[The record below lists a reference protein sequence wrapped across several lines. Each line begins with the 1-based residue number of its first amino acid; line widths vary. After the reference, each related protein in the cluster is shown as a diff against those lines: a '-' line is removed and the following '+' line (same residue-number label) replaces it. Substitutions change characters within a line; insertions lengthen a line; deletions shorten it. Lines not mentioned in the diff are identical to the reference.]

1 MPQPKILI
9 VEDEAITAQ
18 DIKQSLVNL
27 GYNVSAITDNGLDA
41 INLAKQLS
49 PDLIIMDITLKGPV
63 DGIEAALK
71 ISSFSKIPVVYLTAH
86 DEDEIVE
93 RSKTTRPYGFLLKPL
108 NERDLNSCLRMAFYR
123 FQAENRLRESEAR
136 YFRLAENAGDIIFR
150 LNLDNGIYEYINKAC
165 AEITGYLQEDFYGNH
180 LFLSGIVHP
189 DWKKYY
195 SQMMEKISS
204 GNSIPSIEYMII
216 HKDGTPR
223 WLNQRNTLIKN
234 ESGKSAALEG
244 IITDVTAQKNTE
256 ELLRSQREEYRLMFE
271 AIPAMVIV
279 KDTAGKILKA
289 NKLAAEYIGFK
300 NEQLEG
306 KFIHEVFPDNAEK
319 YRVEDEQILDS
330 GKPLLNIIEE
340 YNKENHGKVWL
351 TYDKYPYKNEKG
363 DIVGIIVMA
372 RDITEI
378 ENTRERLDEIQAVN
392 KALVTS
398 LPDMLFYMDKNGII
412 KDYKANN
419 ADVLNMPP
427 EQFLGKNITELFPS
441 AYAQKKKEIIRKAIE
456 TNTVQ
461 FFEYETDV
469 NGELKDFEA
478 RYIVSGNDEVLA
490 IIRDIT
496 DKKRIEKALKT
507 SETKYKNLTQNAP
520 VAFTRLII
528 ANNKYEIVNDEF
540 IRQSG
545 YTIEEFNNLS
555 DEEYQNQIYSE
566 DRQFIQKEFRNWISE
581 SCTGIK
587 KLVYRIVNKRGEL
600 IWLDSYHYADFDE
613 NGKPVAINQLYLNIN
628 ERKQYE
634 EILSESKQ
642 YLDAFFQQSLDGIF
656 IAKMNT
662 PVNWDKNTDQEKT
675 IEFIFRD
682 IQMQRVNSSLCEQF
696 GMPEQDV
703 MKIKPGEYYKGE
715 ELLKAKQRWE
725 TFLDIG
731 SSHTSEYFNKPNGEK
746 VFIEGDYYCLYD
758 SENRFTGYIGI
769 QRDITSRKLAEES
782 IRLSEEKFRAVAES
796 IPAQVVIFQG
806 EKFIYVN
813 PYSEVITGYTV
824 EELLKMNF
832 WDIVHK
838 DYAYTAKKRGIKRQ
852 KGEQVPDN
860 YEMKIL
866 TKTGEE
872 KWISYSARVIEFNN
886 KPAVIGISIDI
897 TEKKKQQEE
906 IIESEERYRTFIEQS
921 SEGIF
926 RMEFR
931 EPIPLSISGEEQ
943 IARINSEAYFAE
955 CNNVFSKMYD
965 VNEPGEITGKT
976 PGQLKYKNID
986 PYSRTQRF
994 ITNGYKFIE
1003 EETTETD
1010 DSGNVYYF
1018 VVNAAGVIE
1027 DGCLTRVWG
1036 VQRDVTEKRKAD
1048 EALKRSLVEKE
1059 ILLKEIHHRVK
1070 NNLQIVT
1077 SLLKLQSN
1085 YVSDES
1091 VKALFKESQN
1101 RVHSMSLIHQKLY
1114 QTKDISHIDFKDYI
1128 DTVTNYL
1135 QHSFGILGDRVMI
1148 KTDANGISLS
1158 IDNAIPAGLI
1168 INELVSNSLKHAFGD
1183 SKKGEITISLAY
1195 DKFNMEYWLIVR
1207 DSGAGMPENFDF
1219 NNSKSFG
1226 LKLVYTLVKQMS
1238 GNIEIFSRNGTEFR
1252 IMFKSAEYK
1261 SRN

>member
-1 MPQPKILI
+1 MPKAKIII
-9 VEDEAITAQ
+9 VEDEAVTAQ
-18 DIKQSLVNL
+18 DIKHSLVNL
-27 GYNVSAITDNGLDA
+27 GYEVSAITDNGLDA

-49 PDLIIMDITLKGPV
+49 PDLIIMDITIKGPI

-71 ISSFSKIPVVYLTAH
+71 IGTFSKVPVVYLTANK
-86 DEDEIVE
+86 DEEVIE
-93 RSKTTRPYGFLLKPL
+93 RSKATRPYGYLLKPL

-123 FQAENRLRESEAR
+123 FQTENRLRESEAR

-150 LNLDNGIYEYINKAC
+150 LNLENGVYEYINKAC
-165 AEITGYLQEDFYGNH
+165 AEITGYLQDDFYSNP
-180 LFLSGIVHP
+180 LFLDTIIHP

-195 SQMMEKISS
+195 SQSFEKMKS
-204 GNSIPSIEYMII
+204 GVNIPSIEYMII
-216 HKDGTPR
+216 HKDGKPR
-223 WLNQRNTLIKN
+223 WLNQRNTLLKN
-234 ESGKSAALEG
+234 ENGTPAALEG
-244 IITDVTAQKNTE
+244 IISNVTSQKDAE

-271 AIPAMVIV
+271 AIPAMVLV

-289 NKLAAEYIGFK
+289 NKLAAEYIGYNK
-300 NEQLEG
+300 QLEG
-306 KFIHEVFPDNAEK
+306 KHIHEVFPGNAEI
-319 YRVEDEQILDS
+319 YQNEDDLILS
-330 GKPLLNIIEE
+330 TGKPLQNIVEE
-340 YNKENHGKVWL
+340 YEKAGHGKVWL
-351 TYDKYPYKNEKG
+351 TYDKYPYKNENG

-398 LPDMLFYMDKNGII
+398 LPDLLFYMDKNGVI

-419 ADVLNMPP
+419 KDDLAIPP
-427 EQFLGKNITELFPS
+427 ESFIGKKITELFPEKFT
-441 AYAQKKKEIIRKAIE
+441 QKKKEIIKKAIE
-456 TNTVQ
+456 TNQVQ
-461 FFEYETDV
+461 FFEYEMDI

-478 RYIVSGNDEVLA
+478 RYIVSGQDEILA

-496 DKKRIEKALKT
+496 DKKRIEKALKE
-507 SETKYKNLTQNAP
+507 SEAKYKNLTQNAP

-528 ANNKYEIVNDEF
+528 AENKYEIVNDEF

-555 DEEYQNQIYSE
+555 DTEYQNQIFND
-566 DRQFIQKEFRNWISE
+566 DRQWVQTEFRDWIKQN
-581 SCTGIK
+581 CPGIK
-587 KLVYRIVNKRGEL
+587 KLVYRIINKRGEL

-613 NGKPVAINQLYLNIN
+613 NGKPVAINQLYLNVN
-628 ERKQYE
+628 DRKQYE

-662 PVNWDKNTDQEKT
+662 PVNWKETADRRKT
-675 IEFIFRD
+675 IDFIFKD
-682 IQMQRVNSSLCEQF
+682 ICMQRVNKSLCEQF
-696 GMPEQDV
+696 GLPESDV
-703 MKIKPGEYYKGE
+703 MKIKPGEYYKNE
-715 ELLKAKQRWE
+715 ELEKAKQRWE
-725 TFLDIG
+725 KFLDEG
-731 SSHTSEYFNKPNGEK
+731 SSHTMEFFNKPDGEK

-758 SENRFTGYIGI
+758 SEKRFTGYIGI

-813 PYSEVITGYTV
+813 PYSEVITGYTP
-824 EELLKMNF
+824 EELLKKNF

-838 DYAYTAKKRGIKRQ
+838 DYTETAKKRGIKRQ
-852 KGEQVPDN
+852 KGEPVPDN
-860 YEMKIL
+860 YEMKII
-866 TKTGEE
+866 TKSGEE
-872 KWISYSARVIEFNN
+872 KWISYSARVIDFNN
-886 KPAVIGISIDI
+886 IPAVIGISIDI
-897 TEKKKQQEE
+897 TEKKNQQEE
-906 IIESEERYRTFIEQS
+906 IFKSEERYRTFVEQS

-926 RMEFR
+926 RMEFP
-931 EPIPLSISGEEQ
+931 EPIPLNIPDEDL
-943 IARINSEAYFAE
+943 INRINTDAYFAE
-955 CNNVFSKMYD
+955 CNNVFCKMYD
-965 VNEPGEITGKT
+965 AIDSSEIIGKG
-976 PGQLKYKNID
+976 PDHLKYKNID
-986 PYSRTQRF
+986 AYSRTKRF
-994 ITNGYKFIE
+994 ISNGYKFIE

-1010 DSGNVYYF
+1010 ENGNIFYF
-1018 VVNAAGVIE
+1018 VVNAAGVTE
-1027 DGCLTRVWG
+1027 NGCLTRVWG
-1036 VQRDVTEKRKAD
+1036 VQRDVTEKRKAE

-1085 YVSDES
+1085 YVNDES

-1135 QHSFGILGDRVMI
+1135 QHSFGILGDRVII
-1148 KTDANGISLS
+1148 KTDANAISLS

-1168 INELVSNSLKHAFGD
+1168 INELVSNSLKHAFADDKNGD
-1183 SKKGEITISLAY
+1183 IFISLAY

-1207 DSGAGMPENFDF
+1207 DNGKGMPENFDF

-1252 IMFKSAEYK
+1252 VMFKSAEYK